1 MSKPKIGTKW
11 SGKTAA
17 SALGT
22 VGILNNSDDTVL
34 LEFNKKNKIYTV
46 AEILSREDFNDHVVS
61 KSGQKGKD
69 TNRNLAQ
76 SLQKQFNKQP
86 KSRATKKASVARS
99 PSPAAARSL
108 SPAVARSPSPAVARS
123 PSPAV
128 ARSLYATTRRKPKVA
143 PESPKSPKSPKS
155 RETSLNRN
163 LRLVAE
169 SQDVSAVTSLHNNG
183 MATTVA
189 KMIVPELKIALTAR
203 GLSTKGL
210 KQELV
215 NRLLKALKENTK

>member
-34 LEFNKKNKIYTV
+34 LEFNKKNKTYIV
-46 AEILSREDFNDHVVS
+46 AEILSSEDFNDHVVS

-108 SPAVARSPSPAVARS
+108 
-123 PSPAV
+123 
-128 ARSLYATTRRKPKVA
+128 YATTRRKPKVA
-143 PESPKSPKSPKS
+143 PVSPKSG
-155 RETSLNRN
+155 ETSLNRN

>member
-34 LEFNKKNKIYTV
+34 LEFNKKNKTYIV
-46 AEILSREDFNDHVVS
+46 AEILSREDFDDYVIS
-61 KSGQKGKD
+61 TSGQKGKD

-143 PESPKSPKSPKS
+143 PESPKS

-169 SQDVSAVTSLHNNG
+169 SQDISAVTSLHNNG

>member
-34 LEFNKKNKIYTV
+34 LEFNKKNKTYIV
-46 AEILSREDFNDHVVS
+46 AEILSREDFDDYVIS
-61 KSGQKGKD
+61 TSGQKGKD

-99 PSPAAARSL
+99 PSPA
-108 SPAVARSPSPAVARS
+108 
-123 PSPAV
+123 V

-143 PESPKSPKSPKS
+143 PESPKSPKS

-169 SQDVSAVTSLHNNG
+169 SQDISAVTSLHNNG

>member
-34 LEFNKKNKIYTV
+34 LEFNKKNKTYTV
-46 AEILSREDFNDHVVS
+46 ADILSREDFNDHVVS

-108 SPAVARSPSPAVARS
+108 
-123 PSPAV
+123 
-128 ARSLYATTRRKPKVA
+128 YATTRRKPKVA
-143 PESPKSPKSPKS
+143 PESPKSPKS

-169 SQDVSAVTSLHNNG
+169 SQDVSDVTSLHNNG

-203 GLSTKGL
+203 GLTTKGL

>member
-34 LEFNKKNKIYTV
+34 LEFNKKNKTYIV
-46 AEILSREDFNDHVVS
+46 AEILSSEDFNDHVVS

-108 SPAVARSPSPAVARS
+108 
-123 PSPAV
+123 
-128 ARSLYATTRRKPKVA
+128 YATTRRKPKVA
-143 PESPKSPKSPKS
+143 PVSPKSG
-155 RETSLNRN
+155 ETSLNRN

-203 GLSTKGL
+203 GLTTKGL

>member
-108 SPAVARSPSPAVARS
+108 
-123 PSPAV
+123 
-128 ARSLYATTRRKPKVA
+128 YATTRRKPKVA
-143 PESPKSPKSPKS
+143 PVSPKSG
-155 RETSLNRN
+155 ETSLNRN

-203 GLSTKGL
+203 GLTTKGL

>member
-34 LEFNKKNKIYTV
+34 LEFNKKNKTYTV
-46 AEILSREDFNDHVVS
+46 ADILSREDFNDHVVS

-108 SPAVARSPSPAVARS
+108 
-123 PSPAV
+123 
-128 ARSLYATTRRKPKVA
+128 YATTRRKPKVA
-143 PESPKSPKSPKS
+143 PESPKSPKS

-203 GLSTKGL
+203 GLTTKGL